1 MPEDRRTRDRRAW
14 RKGPPAGGERR
25 RRLRRLTDR
34 ERIQLD
40 PLKAHVDRL
49 FAELAHLKE
58 ELERAHYRLAE
69 ATRAIRAS
77 RRVGRHK

>member
-1 MPEDRRTRDRRAW
+1 
-14 RKGPPAGGERR
+14 
-25 RRLRRLTDR
+25 
-34 ERIQLD
+34 
-40 PLKAHVDRL
+40 L